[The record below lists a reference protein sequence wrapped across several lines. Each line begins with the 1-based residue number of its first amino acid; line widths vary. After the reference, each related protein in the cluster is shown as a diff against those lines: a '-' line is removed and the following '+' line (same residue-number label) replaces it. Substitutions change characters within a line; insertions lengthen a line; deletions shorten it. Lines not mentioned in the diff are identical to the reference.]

1 MPGLELLVGFQLKQK
16 KKSPRVFTFGL
27 CPIHWLIVNGAKQKS
42 CITLMKKIKH
52 YVRTPLQG
60 LRYSSYNTV
69 KQNIRQFITNTCF
82 HLWYNI

>member
-52 YVRTPLQG
+52 
-60 LRYSSYNTV
+60 
-69 KQNIRQFITNTCF
+69 
-82 HLWYNI
+82 